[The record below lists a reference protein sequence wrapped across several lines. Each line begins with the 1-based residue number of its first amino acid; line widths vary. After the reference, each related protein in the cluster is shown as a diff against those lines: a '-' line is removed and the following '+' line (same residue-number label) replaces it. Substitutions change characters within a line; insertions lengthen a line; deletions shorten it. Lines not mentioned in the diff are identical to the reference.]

1 MTDRPQFGRP
11 AAGRPALSVVEARAA
26 LDRQEITSRDLTD
39 ACLSRIQELDEDL
52 RAFITVDA
60 DGACRRAD
68 RADEHL
74 RHGERRGTLQGIPVA
89 VKDNLAVA
97 GQVTTM
103 GSAIFGAHVPTENAS
118 IVERLE
124 SHGAVS
130 VGKTNLHEFALGVT
144 TENPHY
150 GICRNPV
157 DRERTP
163 GGSSG
168 GSAVAVATG
177 MALAAIGSDTSGSI
191 RIPAAAC
198 GIVGL
203 KPTYGR
209 VSTQGCY
216 PESWSLDHVGALTQ
230 TVQDAAMMLDAISGH
245 DPRVPSSLDL
255 PPTTTARDLQDEQ
268 DTQQAGPLRIGIEE
282 SFFFQDVD
290 REIETV
296 VRAALDALVGDG
308 AQLVPLTLP
317 SLGEAIFA
325 LTVIDTA
332 ETTAVHDEQF
342 RRRPHDYGEDV
353 RLLLECGAIPSAVD
367 YVQSQ
372 QIRAQVRREFQEV
385 FTGVDV
391 IVAPTLPIQTPRI
404 GQEAVHLNGRV
415 ADRDQELM
423 RLVGPANLVGL
434 PSISVPCGQVHGM
447 PVGLQIIG
455 PALGESAVLRAA
467 ARVEGLVGE
476 GLVGA
481 TGPRS

>member
-1 MTDRPQFGRP
+1 MPERPT
-11 AAGRPALSVVEARAA
+11 LSLTEARAA
-26 LDRQEITSRDLTD
+26 LDRQETTSRDLTD
-39 ACLSRIQELDEDL
+39 ECLARIHELDEDL

-60 DGACRRAD
+60 DGARQRAD
-68 RADEHL
+68 RADEQL
-74 RHGERRGTLQGIPVA
+74 RRGERQGPLHGLPLA

-97 GQVTTM
+97 GQITTM
-103 GSAIFGAHVPTENAS
+103 GSAIFRDHVPTQSADV
-118 IVERLE
+118 VERLTE
-124 SHGAVS
+124 QGAVN
-130 VGKTNLHEFALGVT
+130 VGKTALHEFALGVT

-168 GSAVAVATG
+168 GSAVAVTTG
-177 MALAAIGSDTSGSI
+177 MALGAIGSDTSGSI

-209 VSTQGCY
+209 VSTHGCY
-216 PESWSLDHVGALTQ
+216 PESWSLDHVGVLAQ
-230 TVQDAAMMLDAISGH
+230 TVQDAAVMLDAISGH
-245 DPRVPSSLDL
+245 DPRVPGSLDL
-255 PPTTTARDLQDEQ
+255 PPTTTARDLPDEQ
-268 DTQQAGPLRIGIEE
+268 DPQQALPLRIGIEE
-282 SFFFQDVD
+282 SFFFHDVD
-290 REIETV
+290 PEIETE
-296 VRAALDALVGDG
+296 VRSTLDALVADG

-317 SLGEAIFA
+317 SLGASIFA

-342 RRRPHDYGEDV
+342 RRRPQDYGEDV

-372 QIRAQVRREFQEV
+372 QIRAQVRREFQEA
-385 FTGVDV
+385 FAGVDV

-404 GQEAVHLNGRV
+404 GEATVHLNGRE

-434 PSISVPCGQVHGM
+434 PSISVPCGQAHGM
-447 PVGLQIIG
+447 PVGLQVIG
-455 PALGESAVLRAA
+455 PALGELAVLRAA

-476 GLVGA
+476 RLPAQRRPLPHITADDV
-481 TGPRS
+481 

>member
-1 MTDRPQFGRP
+1 MPDRPTP
-11 AAGRPALSVVEARAA
+11 SLTEARAV
-26 LDRQEITSRDLTD
+26 LDRQETTSRDLTE
-39 ACLSRIQELDEDL
+39 ASLTQIQELDEDL

-60 DGACRRAD
+60 DGARQRAD
-68 RADEHL
+68 RADEQL
-74 RHGERRGTLQGIPVA
+74 RRGERQGPLHGLPVA
-89 VKDNLAVA
+89 IKDNLAVA

-103 GSAIFGAHVPTENAS
+103 GSAIFRDHVPTQSAGV
-118 IVERLE
+118 VERLE
-124 SHGAVS
+124 SQGAVV

-150 GICRNPV
+150 GVCRNPV

-209 VSTQGCY
+209 VSTHGCY
-216 PESWSLDHVGALTQ
+216 PESWSLDHVGVLAR
-230 TVQDAAMMLDAISGH
+230 TVQDAAVMLDAISGH
-245 DPRVPSSLDL
+245 DPQVPSSLDL
-255 PPTTTARDLQDEQ
+255 PPTTTARDLHDA
-268 DTQQAGPLRIGIEE
+268 QATERAEPLRIGIEE
-282 SFFFQDVD
+282 SFFFHDVD
-290 REIETV
+290 PEVETE
-296 VRAALDALVGDG
+296 VRSALDALVADG
-308 AQLVPLTLP
+308 AEIVPLTLP

-342 RRRPHDYGEDV
+342 RRRPQDYGEDV
-353 RLLLECGAIPSAVD
+353 RLLLESGAFPSAVD

-372 QIRAQVRREFQEV
+372 QIRARVRREFQEV
-385 FTGVDV
+385 FSSVDV
-391 IVAPTLPIQTPRI
+391 IMAPTLPIRTPRI
-404 GQEAVHLNGRV
+404 GQAAVHLNGRV

-434 PSISVPCGQVHGM
+434 PSISVPCGEAHGM

-455 PALGESAVLRAA
+455 PALGELAVLRAA
-467 ARVEGLVGE
+467 ARVEELVGE
-476 GLVGA
+476 GPLAQHRPLPHITADDG
-481 TGPRS
+481 